1 MFGKKNYNKAIKEA
15 VSNANVFTNV
25 KDYSKD
31 PFVVN
36 KIESSKKIVEK
47 YGFPKELITG

>member
-1 MFGKKNYNKAIKEA
+1 MPGIQKDNSTKKEVFSNIT
-15 VSNANVFTNV
+15 VSSK

-31 PFVVN
+31 PFVVK